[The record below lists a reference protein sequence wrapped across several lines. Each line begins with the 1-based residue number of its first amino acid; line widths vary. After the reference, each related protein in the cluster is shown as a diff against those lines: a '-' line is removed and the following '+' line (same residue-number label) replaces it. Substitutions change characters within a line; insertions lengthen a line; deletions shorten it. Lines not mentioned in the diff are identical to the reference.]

1 MHSTFYM
8 NHVLS
13 RERIYSKTL
22 PENVIITFEI
32 FSWLLHIWD
41 GLLITWHLSYSLDHM
56 TSETTSWYYI
66 GYESYEWSFWSTGRK
81 EVITWVGVFLVALHR
96 KCLIAFHRK
105 YFTKRASLFI
115 ASLLMS
121 TADVFLVFFRT
132 YYWCRKEC
140 RVSFSF
146 CFFSFA
152 HKIPPPRSNFDD
164 FGNAML
170 TVFQVD
176 FHLKFFVFSFR
187 FASFFLTW
195 YDSKLSFCEYNLN

>member
-56 TSETTSWYYI
+56 TFETTSWLLHWI
-66 GYESYEWSFWSTGRK
+66 W
-81 EVITWVGVFLVALHR
+81 VIWVKLLINWAKRSDNLSWCVLVALRR

>member
-1 MHSTFYM
+1 M
-8 NHVLS
+8 
-13 RERIYSKTL
+13 RYSL
-22 PENVIITFEI
+22 DCFTFETG
-32 FSWLLHIWD
+32 SWSRDIWAI
-41 GLLITWHLSYSLDHM
+41 LLITWHLRQPLD
-56 TSETTSWYYI
+56 YYI

-81 EVITWVGVFLVALHR
+81 EVITWVGVFLVALRR

-132 YYWCRKEC
+132 YYRCRKEC